1 MDRSTLSAW
10 DGAEHVTAWALA
22 LVNAQGDI
30 IGCRAYGEPLSN
42 ETFYDGISVSNGHP
56 EGTVVEGLHVRVA
69 RTPLA
74 NALTLVL
81 ALVNR
86 GAPVAERV
94 AERAKSHIESVGV
107 HAIAELLDVPTRA
120 VVERRELSP
129 LRLWIFDAHMRPRF
143 ASAAYETVPP
153 KYVVEA
159 VRRFCSDWDWTD
171 PQRCA
176 SGAFS
181 PVPHVLLHVTPLA
194 SDDGIYAAVDVQ
206 HLKARSIENAM
217 SEYALTDREGD
228 VLKLMLAGFR
238 ANEIGEA
245 LTIAES
251 TVREHVKHV
260 LVKTGSR
267 NRVQMIARVLG
278 YVPGVRHRLK
288 SSLGIPN

>member
-1 MDRSTLSAW
+1 MDRSTLATW
-10 DGAEHVTAWALA
+10 DGSSRVTAWALA

-30 IGCRAYGEPLSN
+30 IGCRAFGEPLPT
-42 ETFYDGISVSNGHP
+42 ETFYDGISVCNGSP
-56 EGTVVEGLHVRVA
+56 SGAVLDGFHVRVA

-81 ALVNR
+81 ALLNR
-86 GAPVAERV
+86 GGPIPDAVSSG
-94 AERAKSHIESVGV
+94 AKGHIDSVGV

-120 VVERRELSP
+120 IVERRELAP
-129 LRLWIFDAHMRPRF
+129 LRLWVFDREMRPRF
-143 ASAAYETVPP
+143 ASAAYETNPP
-153 KYVVEA
+153 IYVVEA
-159 VRRFCSDWDWTD
+159 VRRFCADWDWND
-171 PQRCA
+171 PQGCS

-194 SDDGIYAAVDVQ
+194 GDDGLYAAVDVQ
-206 HLKARSIENAM
+206 HLKARSLTTAM
-217 SEYALTDREGD
+217 TEYALTDREGD

-288 SSLGIPN
+288 SSFEIPN